1 MQREKL
7 IIFDTTLRD
16 GEQCPGASLNIK
28 EKLEIARQLA
38 LLKVDVIE
46 AGFPVASPGDFESVK
61 QIAEEIRGA
70 SIAGL
75 SRALEKD
82 IEATAKALEKAEK
95 PRIHIFLSTSKVHRD
110 HMVEKAKEEIIEM
123 GVKAISFARKF
134 CDDVEFSPMD
144 ATRTEKDFLA
154 EVTREVIQAG
164 ATTVNIPDTVGYTIP
179 EEFAQLIGYLKQNV
193 DNIDQAIISV
203 HCHNDLGLAV
213 SNSLAAVQAG
223 ARQVECTIN
232 GIGERAGNAAM
243 EEIVMAVRTRRD
255 FFNNVQTSIET
266 RHIQP
271 CSKLVS
277 SLTGFFVQ
285 RNKAIV
291 GKNAFAHESG
301 IHQHGFLKRKDT
313 FEIMDPADVGGEES
327 ELVMG
332 KHSGRNALLHKAQEI
347 GYSLGKEELDKVFEE
362 FKLLADEKKEIF
374 EDDIH
379 TLIQKQKFSEDQQ
392 VTYKLSTLKCNFESG
407 KEPQATV
414 ALISRDGKEHKSSS
428 GGDGPVDAIYNA
440 IDKITGLTCKLLDYQ
455 VMSKTKGQDAQG
467 EVTVRVQNEKREVL
481 GKGAGV
487 NTIEASGFAYVNA
500 INKLLLKSK
509 SGPVEG
515 NDVSGPWFLQIIK
528 SSSLGSP
535 GEVFTLRRKTNF

>member
-1 MQREKL
+1 M
-7 IIFDTTLRD
+7 
-16 GEQCPGASLNIK
+16 
-28 EKLEIARQLA
+28 
-38 LLKVDVIE
+38 
-46 AGFPVASPGDFESVK
+46 
-61 QIAEEIRGA
+61 
-70 SIAGL
+70 
-75 SRALEKD
+75 
-82 IEATAKALEKAEK
+82 
-95 PRIHIFLSTSKVHRD
+95 
-110 HMVEKAKEEIIEM
+110 
-123 GVKAISFARKF
+123 
-134 CDDVEFSPMD
+134 
-144 ATRTEKDFLA
+144 
-154 EVTREVIQAG
+154 IQAG

-179 EEFAQLIGYLKQNV
+179 EEFAQLISYLKQNV
-193 DNIDQAIISV
+193 DNINQAIISV

-255 FFNNVQTSIET
+255 FFNNVQTNIET

-332 KHSGRNALLHKAQEI
+332 KHSGRNALLHKVQEI
-347 GYSLGKEELDKVFEE
+347 GFSLSKEELDKVFEE

-392 VTYKLSTLKCNFESG
+392 VTYKLSTLKCEFESG

-428 GGDGPVDAIYNA
+428 SGDGPVDAIYNA

-487 NTIEASGFAYVNA
+487 NTIEASGYAYVNA
-500 INKLLLKSK
+500 INKLLRKSK

-515 NDVSGPWFLQIIK
+515 NDVLGP
-528 SSSLGSP
+528 
-535 GEVFTLRRKTNF
+535 

>member
-61 QIAEEIRGA
+61 QIAEEIRGTT
-70 SIAGL
+70 IAGL

-82 IEATAKALEKAEK
+82 IEATAKALEKAES
-95 PRIHIFLSTSKVHRD
+95 PRIHVFLSTSKVHRE
-110 HMVEKAKEEIIEM
+110 HMIEKAKDEIIEM
-123 GVKAISFARKF
+123 GVKAIKFARKY

-154 EVTREVIQAG
+154 EVTREVISAG

-179 EEFAQLIGYLKQNV
+179 EEFAQLITYLKQNV
-193 DNIDQAIISV
+193 DNIDKAVISV

-243 EEIVMAVRTRRD
+243 EEIVMAIRTRRD
-255 FFNNVQTSIET
+255 YFSTVETNIET
-266 RHIQP
+266 RHIKP

-313 FEIMDPADVGGEES
+313 FEIMDPKDVGGEES

-332 KHSGRNALLHKAQEI
+332 KHSGRNALLNKVQEL
-347 GYSLGKEELDKVFEE
+347 GYSLSQEELNRLFEE
-362 FKLLADEKKEIF
+362 FKILADEKKEIF
-374 EDDIH
+374 EDDFH
-379 TLIQKQKFSEDQQ
+379 TLIQKQKFSEEQQ
-392 VTYKLSTLKCNFESG
+392 ITYKLKDIKSGFETG
-407 KEPQATV
+407 KEPHASVT
-414 ALISRDGKEHKSSS
+414 LISRDGKEHQSSAN
-428 GGDGPVDAIYNA
+428 GDGPVDAIYNA

-455 VMSKTKGQDAQG
+455 VMAKTKGKDAQG
-467 EVTVRVQNEKREVL
+467 EVTVRVQHEKREML
-481 GKGAGV
+481 GKGASV
-487 NTIEASGFAYVNA
+487 NTIEASGFAYINA

-509 SGPVEG
+509 SGPVEE
-515 NDVSGPWFLQIIK
+515 NDVPGP
-528 SSSLGSP
+528 
-535 GEVFTLRRKTNF
+535 

>member
-1 MQREKL
+1 MQPEKL

-61 QIAEEIRGA
+61 QIAEEIRG
-70 SIAGL
+70 SKIAGL

-82 IEATAKALEKAEK
+82 IEATARALEKAES
-95 PRIHIFLSTSKVHRD
+95 PRIHVFLSTSKVHRE
-110 HMVEKAKEEIIEM
+110 HMVQKAKEEIIEM
-123 GVKAISFARKF
+123 GVKAIRFARKY

-144 ATRTEKDFLA
+144 ATRTEKDFLVD
-154 EVTREVIQAG
+154 VTREVISAG
-164 ATTVNIPDTVGYTIP
+164 ATTVNIPDTVGYTVP
-179 EEFAQLIGYLKQNV
+179 EEFAELIRYLKAKV

-213 SNSLAAVQAG
+213 SNSLSAVQAG

-232 GIGERAGNAAM
+232 GIGERAGNAAL
-243 EEIVMAVRTRRD
+243 EEIVMAVRTRKD
-255 FFNNVQTSIET
+255 FFSGVYTDIET
-266 RHIQP
+266 RHIQS

-327 ELVMG
+327 KLVMG
-332 KHSGRNALLHKAQEI
+332 KHSGRSALLNMVEGM
-347 GYSLGKEELDKVFEE
+347 GYTLDPEELNKVFEE
-362 FKLLADEKKEIF
+362 FKVLADEKKEIF

-379 TLIQKQKFSEDQQ
+379 TLIQKQKFSDGLQY
-392 VTYKLSTLKCNFESG
+392 TYKLDSLKCGFETG
-407 KEPQATV
+407 KVPQASV
-414 ALISRDGKEHKSSS
+414 VLVSRDEKKHSASAS
-428 GGDGPVDAIYNA
+428 GDGPVDAIYNA
-440 IDKITGLTCKLLDYQ
+440 IDKITGLTCKLIDYQ
-455 VMSKTKGQDAQG
+455 VMAKTKGGDAQG
-467 EVTVRVQNEKREVL
+467 EVTVRVQHENREVL

-487 NTIEASGFAYVNA
+487 NILESSGFAYVNA
-500 INKLLLKSK
+500 INKLLMKSK

-515 NDVSGPWFLQIIK
+515 SELPGP
-528 SSSLGSP
+528 
-535 GEVFTLRRKTNF
+535 

>member
-1 MQREKL
+1 MQPEKL

-38 LLKVDVIE
+38 LLNVDVIE

-61 QIAEEIRGA
+61 QIAEEIRGVT
-70 SIAGL
+70 IAGL

-82 IEATAKALEKAEK
+82 IEATARALEKAES
-95 PRIHIFLSTSKVHRD
+95 PRIHVFLSTSKVHRE

-123 GVKAISFARKF
+123 GVKAIQFARKY

-144 ATRTEKDFLA
+144 ATRTEKDFLSY
-154 EVTREVIQAG
+154 VTREVISAG
-164 ATTVNIPDTVGYTIP
+164 ATTINIPDTVGYTIP
-179 EEFAQLIGYLKQNV
+179 AEFAELIQHLKANV
-193 DNIDQAIISV
+193 SNIDQAVISV

-213 SNSLAAVQAG
+213 ANSLAAVQSG

-243 EEIVMAVRTRRD
+243 EEIVMAVRTRKD
-255 FFNNVQTSIET
+255 FFQNVYTEVET

-332 KHSGRNALLHKAQEI
+332 KHSGRNALQSKVQEL
-347 GYSLGKEELDKVFEE
+347 GYTLDKDELDRVFHE
-362 FKLLADEKKEIF
+362 FKVLADEKKEIF
-374 EDDIH
+374 EDDFH
-379 TLIQKQKFSEDQQ
+379 TLIQKQKFSVEQQ
-392 VTYKLSTLKCNFESG
+392 NTYKLDSLKCGFETG
-407 KEPQATV
+407 KIPEAQV
-414 ALISRDGKEHKSSS
+414 ALISLDDKKYSANAN
-428 GGDGPVDAIYNA
+428 GDGPVDAIYNA
-440 IDKITGLTCKLLDYQ
+440 IDKITGLSCKLLDYQ
-455 VMSKTKGQDAQG
+455 VMAKTKGQDAQG
-467 EVTVRVQNEKREVL
+467 EVTIRVQHEKREVL

-487 NTIEASGFAYVNA
+487 NTLEASALSYLNA

-515 NDVSGPWFLQIIK
+515 SELPGP
-528 SSSLGSP
+528 
-535 GEVFTLRRKTNF
+535 